1 VRDVTPVADRNSGKD
16 ASHRAAQDAADA
28 SLLRDRTIAAFG
40 DHYLV
45 GKEVGRG
52 GMAVVYAATDIR
64 LQRTVALKVLP
75 PDLAFRSDVR
85 ERFVRE
91 AQTAARLNH
100 PHIVP
105 IYSVHE
111 AQGLVCFS
119 MALVTGESLAAR
131 ITRESKPSFEYVATV
146 LEQTADALAYA
157 HASGVVHR
165 DIKPDNILLDAESG
179 RVMVTDFGIA
189 RAAGSGSRL
198 TQTGIAVGT
207 PAFMSPEQATGD
219 REIDGRSDVYSL
231 GVVGYL
237 MLAGRLPFDAATTPA
252 MLVKHLSETP
262 PPLWTVRP
270 EAPRVLAS
278 ILDRCLA
285 KRPDDR
291 WENAM
296 AMRDALRGALRSGF
310 SGGAGSGVALGAAR
324 AAIARRRESVERS
337 RDTMRDRVQEEA
349 QRVRE
354 SARESARRFGHHH
367 ADWAPNPV
375 PSPYGNQDDE
385 GARQPLDRGADQRPA
400 MSPLPAIPPLPATAS
415 RREVKEW
422 QRSVREQRAEQ
433 KQRWKIEREAQ
444 RDAISFENGSR
455 SPEERGMR
463 FRHKLLINVGVMGM
477 LGVINANTGGFPWII
492 FPVFGMSVGL
502 LGDYTKLRA
511 RGMTWGQIFGRQR
524 TSVDAPIPTLPPKPQ
539 RIAKAVR
546 AFKRHLNWFG
556 GSAAVATCSFVIG
569 GATGADPMVIPFVGA
584 LSVGALSVGAL
595 SAGLAMRD
603 WLRLRDLG
611 VSGSEALGDGWH
623 GKVAAADDRPREV
636 RIRDEIARIASA
648 SVLASRFGETV
659 RGAVEDRI
667 TIRETSERLS
677 DADRSLV
684 PDVEP
689 TADAL
694 LERIGS
700 LAGGLERLEAD
711 LPGNALPQLDARIA
725 ALDAEPE
732 NAPDRERRHG
742 LLMRQRASLADL
754 DERRATMQ
762 RQLESA
768 SLALRSLRLDMVK
781 LRTLGVGAAINDV
794 TNATQEARALSRD
807 IGRAVEAADEVRRL

>member
-1 VRDVTPVADRNSGKD
+1 MRDVTPVAAWRNGKD
-16 ASHRAAQDAADA
+16 SSHRAAQDAADA

-45 GKEVGRG
+45 GNEVGRG

-75 PDLAFRSDVR
+75 PDLAFRADVR

-105 IYSVHE
+105 IYAVHE
-111 AQGLVCFS
+111 AQGMVCFA

-131 ITRESKPSFEYVATV
+131 ITRDSKPSFEYVATV

-157 HASGVVHR
+157 HACGVVHR
-165 DIKPDNILLDAESG
+165 DIKPDNVLLDGESG

-189 RAAGSGSRL
+189 RAAESGSRL

-207 PAFMSPEQATGD
+207 PAFMSPEQATGE

-237 MLAGRLPFDAATTPA
+237 LLAGRLPFEAATTPA
-252 MLVKHLSETP
+252 MLVKHLSEIP
-262 PPLWTVRP
+262 PPIWTVRP
-270 EAPRVLAS
+270 DAPRVLAD
-278 ILDRCLA
+278 ILEHCLA

-296 AMRDALRGALRSGF
+296 AMRDALRGALRNGLGGSAAP
-310 SGGAGSGVALGAAR
+310 GAGRGA
-324 AAIARRRESVERS
+324 VLPRS
-337 RDTMRDRVQEEA
+337 RDAMRDRVRDDVERA
-349 QRVRE
+349 
-354 SARESARRFGHHH
+354 AREGARRFGHHH
-367 ADWAPNPV
+367 DDWAPHPV
-375 PSPYGNQDDE
+375 AP
-385 GARQPLDRGADQRPA
+385 QPNVDRHAGQRPA
-400 MSPLPAIPPLPATAS
+400 LGRPPEQHRLGLPALPTIPPLPSTAS
-415 RREVKEW
+415 KREVKEW
-422 QRSVREQRAEQ
+422 QRNVREQRAEQ
-433 KQRWKIEREAQ
+433 KERWKLEREVQRESLDVAGAGRTPAQ
-444 RDAISFENGSR
+444 RIS
-455 SPEERGMR
+455 R
-463 FRHKLLINVGVMGM
+463 FRVKLVMNLAVMG
-477 LGVINANTGGFPWII
+477 LLTTININTSDFPWAI
-492 FPVFGMSVGL
+492 FPMFGMSMGL
-502 LGDYTKLRA
+502 LGEYGKLRA
-511 RGMTWGQIFGRQR
+511 RGITWGQIFGG
-524 TSVDAPIPTLPPKPQ
+524 SGPEDAPIPSLQPKPQ
-539 RIAKAVR
+539 RIANAVR

-556 GSAAVATCSFVIG
+556 GSAAVATGSLILG
-569 GATGADPMVIPFVGA
+569 NATGADALIVPFVGA
-584 LSVGALSVGAL
+584 LAVAVVN
-595 SAGLAMRD
+595 AGLALRD
-603 WLRLRDLG
+603 WGRLRALG
-611 VSGSEALGDGWH
+611 ITGVEALNDGWH
-623 GKVAAADDRPREV
+623 HKLAAADDRPRDV

-648 SVLASRFGETV
+648 SVLSSRFGETV
-659 RGAVEDRI
+659 RSAVEDRI

-694 LERIGS
+694 LERIGG
-700 LAGGLERLEAD
+700 LAGGLERLESD
-711 LPGNALPQLDARIA
+711 LPANAIPQLDARIA
-725 ALDAEPE
+725 ALEAEPL

-742 LLMRQRASLADL
+742 LLMRQRASLSDL

-794 TNATQEARALSRD
+794 TNATQDARALSRD
-807 IGRAVEAADEVRRL
+807 IGRAIEAADEVRRL

>member
-1 VRDVTPVADRNSGKD
+1 VRDVTPVANRGSGHD

-45 GKEVGRG
+45 GQEVGRG
-52 GMAVVYAATDIR
+52 GMAVVYAATDVR

-105 IYSVHE
+105 IYAVHE
-111 AQGLVCFS
+111 GQGLVCFS

-157 HASGVVHR
+157 HACGVVHR
-165 DIKPDNILLDAESG
+165 DIKPDNILLDGESG

-189 RAAGSGSRL
+189 RAAESGSRL

-237 MLAGRLPFDAATTPA
+237 MLAGRLPFEAATTPA

-262 PPLWTVRP
+262 PPIWTVRP
-270 EAPRVLAS
+270 EAPRVLAD

-285 KRPDDR
+285 KRPADR

-310 SGGAGSGVALGAAR
+310 GAGGGRPLGAAR
-324 AAIARRRESVERS
+324 DAIARSRELVERS
-337 RDTMRDRVQEEA
+337 RDTMRDRIQEDA
-349 QRVRE
+349 R
-354 SARESARRFGHHH
+354 AREGARRFGHHH
-367 ADWAPNPV
+367 ADWAPDPVAPSRQRNPAAGGV
-375 PSPYGNQDDE
+375 PP
-385 GARQPLDRGADQRPA
+385 QPQGPEAQRPG

-415 RREVKEW
+415 KREVREW
-422 QRSVREQRAEQ
+422 QRNVREQRAEQ
-433 KQRWKIEREAQ
+433 KERWKIEREAH
-444 RDAISFENGSR
+444 RDAQREAMGLAVAVR
-455 SPEERGMR
+455 TPEALAVRYR
-463 FRHKLLINVGVMGM
+463 RKLFVNVGIMGM
-477 LGVINANTGGFPWII
+477 LLFINAATGGFPWVV
-492 FPVFGMSVGL
+492 FPVFGMSMGL
-502 LGDYTKLRA
+502 LGEYWRLRQ
-511 RGMTWGQIFGRQR
+511 RGITWGQIFRGQPAAE
-524 TSVDAPIPTLPPKPQ
+524 SASAPALPPKPQ
-539 RIAKAVR
+539 RMANAVR
-546 AFKRHLNWFG
+546 AFTRHVKWFG
-556 GSAAVATCSFVIG
+556 GSAAVATGSLIIG
-569 GATGADPMVIPFVGA
+569 VSTGADPLMVPFVGA
-584 LSVGALSVGAL
+584 LAV
-595 SAGLAMRD
+595 SAVSGGLAFRD
-603 WLRLRDLG
+603 WFRLRALG
-611 VSGSEALGDGWH
+611 VSGKEALGDGWRQRI
-623 GKVAAADDRPREV
+623 AAADDRPRAV
-636 RIRDEIARIASA
+636 RIQDEIARAAST

-659 RGAVEDRI
+659 RAAVDDRV

-677 DADRSLV
+677 DADRALV

-694 LERIGS
+694 LERIGA
-700 LAGGLERLEAD
+700 LASGLERLEAD

-725 ALDAEPE
+725 ALDAEPQD
-732 NAPDRERRHG
+732 APDRERRQG
-742 LLMRQRASLADL
+742 LLRRQRASLADL
-754 DERRATMQ
+754 DERRSTMQ

-781 LRTLGVGAAINDV
+781 LRTLGVGAAISDV